1 MKSESQAHT
10 ELGHGDAGAPG
21 DAELTVTKSGGAG
34 PEESLKGGACCAELR
49 CGRSG
54 IVSRKL
60 GDTQPVEEKGPKG
73 DATGPLLA
81 GRTSNFLSEMTSG
94 DNLAE

>member
-49 CGRSG
+49 WGRSG

-60 GDTQPVEEKGPKG
+60 GDTQPVEEKGPKEAMLQAPFWQG
-73 DATGPLLA
+73 ELVIFSQ
-81 GRTSNFLSEMTSG
+81 R
-94 DNLAE
+94 